1 MKKSME
7 FKYFR
12 TRQVGATLW
21 VELHNPPVNFLTADI
36 CEELYQLIREVEK
49 DPGIRVFILTGGM
62 EDTYIFHFSI
72 PELAKITQDNKKLMV
87 DRIFRT
93 RLGSFLMQYNQ
104 TFTMWMMDKF
114 PWYERFILSL
124 TKKLRGVSSTL
135 FLIFQMHRCYYA
147 IERMGK
153 ITIAA
158 INGSCAGGGTE
169 MGACF
174 DFRFMVGDQ
183 DFIISQPEIGIG
195 ILPGGGGNSRLPRLI
210 GKAKA
215 LEFMLTGDMWTPEE
229 AKRNN
234 LITDHFPKKDFHAKV
249 QEFADRMSN
258 RIPIAVKEIKR
269 TVHDG
274 MDTTLRHCLSIEMGG
289 SVRCFDNKYTQNAV
303 QEYMKI
309 IKERIEEPKGK
320 RGTIA
325 ENLALMDDQE
335 IISRV
340 FKD

>member
-1 MKKSME
+1 
-7 FKYFR
+7 
-12 TRQVGATLW
+12 
-21 VELHNPPVNFLTADI
+21 
-36 CEELYQLIREVEK
+36 
-49 DPGIRVFILTGGM
+49 
-62 EDTYIFHFSI
+62 
-72 PELAKITQDNKKLMV
+72 
-87 DRIFRT
+87 
-93 RLGSFLMQYNQ
+93 
-104 TFTMWMMDKF
+104 MWMMDKF

-124 TKKLRGVSSTL
+124 TKKLRGFSSTL
-135 FLIFQMHRCYYA
+135 FLLFQMHRCYYA

-158 INGSCAGGGTE
+158 MNGTCCGGGTE

-183 DFIISQPEIGIG
+183 GFTISQPEVVVG

-215 LEFMLTGDMWTPEE
+215 LEFMLTADLWPPEE

-249 QEFADRMSN
+249 QEFADRMSR
-258 RIPIAVKEIKR
+258 RIPVAVKEIKR

-274 MDTTLRHCLSIEMGG
+274 METTLRHCLSIEMGG
-289 SVRCFDNKYTQNAV
+289 TIRAFDNAYTQNALK
-303 QEYMKI
+303 EYAKI

-325 ENLALMDDQE
+325 ENLALMQSDEVLDR
-335 IISRV
+335 I
-340 FKD
+340 FKG

>member
-1 MKKSME
+1 MRNYKF
-7 FKYFR
+7 FK
-12 TRQVGATLW
+12 TRQVNSTLW
-21 VELHNPPVNFLTADI
+21 VEIHNPPVNFLTADI
-36 CEELYQLIREVEK
+36 CEELYLLIKEVEK

-72 PELAKITQDNKKLMV
+72 PELVNITKDNKKLML

-93 RLGSFLMQYNQ
+93 RLGSGLVQYNQ

-114 PWYERFILSL
+114 PWYERFILFL
-124 TKKLRGVSSTL
+124 TKKLRGLSSTL
-135 FLIFQMHRCYYA
+135 FLLFQMHRCYYA

-158 INGSCAGGGTE
+158 MNGTCCGGGTE

-174 DFRFMVGDQ
+174 DFRFMIGDQ
-183 DFIISQPEIGIG
+183 GFTISQPEIVVG

-215 LEFMLTGDMWTPEE
+215 LEFMLTADLWSPEE

-249 QEFADRMSN
+249 QEFADRMSK

-274 MDTTLRHCLSIEMGG
+274 METTLRHCLSIEMGG
-289 SVRCFDNKYTQNAV
+289 TIRAFDNKYTQNAL
-303 QEYMKI
+303 QEYAKI
-309 IKERIEEPKGK
+309 IKERIEEPKGN
-320 RGTIA
+320 RGTVD
-325 ENLALMDDQE
+325 ENIALMQNDE
-335 IISRV
+335 VIRRI
-340 FKD
+340 FKG

>member
-1 MKKSME
+1 MRDYK
-7 FKYFR
+7 FLR
-12 TRQVGATLW
+12 TRQANSTLW
-21 VELHNPPVNFLTADI
+21 VEIHNPPVNFITADI
-36 CEELYQLIREVEK
+36 CEELYLLIKEVEK
-49 DPGIRVFILTGGM
+49 DPSIRVFILTGGM

-72 PELAKITQDNKKLMV
+72 PELVNITKDNKKLML
-87 DRIFRT
+87 DKIFRT
-93 RLGSFLMQYNQ
+93 RLGSALMQYNQ

-124 TKKLRGVSSTL
+124 TKRMRGFSSTL
-135 FLIFQMHRCYYA
+135 FLVFQMHRCYYA
-147 IERMGK
+147 IERMSK

-158 INGSCAGGGTE
+158 INGSCCGGGTE
-169 MGACF
+169 MGTCF
-174 DFRFMVGDQ
+174 DFRFMMDDQ
-183 DFIISQPEIGIG
+183 GFTISQPEIVVG

-215 LEFMLTGDMWTPEE
+215 LEFMLTADLWSPEE

-249 QEFADRMSN
+249 QEFADRMSR
-258 RIPIAVKEIKR
+258 RIPVAVKEIKR

-274 MDTTLRHCLSIEMGG
+274 METTLRHCLSIEMGG
-289 SVRCFDNKYTQNAV
+289 TIRAFDNKYTQNALK
-303 QEYMKI
+303 EYAKI

-325 ENLALMDDQE
+325 ENLALMQSDE
-335 IISRV
+335 VIGSI
-340 FKD
+340 FKE